1 MIASVLQPFLEKIV
15 LFLILWGSERRMLT
29 LISKN
34 LAGHR
39 SRSSKTFLMFV
50 LAIAFIVF
58 AGKYSN

>member
-1 MIASVLQPFLEKIV
+1 MIASVFQPYIEKIV
-15 LFLILWGSERRMLT
+15 LNLLLWGNERRMLT

-58 AGKYSN
+58 AGEIKI